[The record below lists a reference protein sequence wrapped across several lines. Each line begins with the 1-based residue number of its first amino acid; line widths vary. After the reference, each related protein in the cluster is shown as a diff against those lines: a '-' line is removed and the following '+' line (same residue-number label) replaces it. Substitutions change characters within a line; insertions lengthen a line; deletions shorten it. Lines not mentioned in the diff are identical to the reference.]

1 MPMIDVCATAGTFP
15 GAPPSGR
22 RPRGRSHD
30 DQPWIMVPT
39 FAQEALSHADD

>member
-15 GAPPSGR
+15 GAPPAGH
-22 RPRGRSHD
+22 RPRGRS
-30 DQPWIMVPT
+30 QTISMVPT